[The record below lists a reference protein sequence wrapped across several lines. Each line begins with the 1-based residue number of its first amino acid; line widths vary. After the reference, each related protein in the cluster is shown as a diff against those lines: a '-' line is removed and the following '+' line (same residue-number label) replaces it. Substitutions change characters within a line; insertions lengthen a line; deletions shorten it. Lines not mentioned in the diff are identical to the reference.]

1 LERAEAELDDLQLV
15 LSGKVAAWEEAK
27 EQHELARQQLATYDA
42 QVAAGDVAQD
52 DARRQELQQE
62 LGAAGQRVT
71 STTVERD
78 AAMNS
83 LRDRRNQVETEVAEK
98 TSRLAQLSRNLKE
111 LREMESGTSG
121 GPMKLEDVCYMGSDG
136 AEQAIFLP
144 VLKTLI
150 VFRCMVCLPTPQ
162 QIAKILKA
170 AKQGYTL
177 FTQEPVPSSEDIQQ
191 FAVRIKNYSQAA
203 QLIGTPLDAT
213 HLLVLGLKDQELR
226 SRLETA
232 LSVMTGH
239 ITLDEVARK
248 AVDIQAKIQGLEL
261 VTSMRGL
268 YNGRGALVAGGGCG
282 DEDGAAGS
290 SSGSGA
296 SKLESQVA
304 ALTAQVE
311 GLAGALAAGGF
322 KQAGKFAGGS
332 SSGGGIS
339 KGSGAAEKQ
348 ESGQGGQRPP
358 PCPTCGRRHKGE
370 CWGKKCEKCGRP
382 HNPAEECWGKDY
394 KPKGRRRWNDRG
406 DRREERAGAA
416 AAGRGHAVSDEEA
429 AAAAADGL
437 DVWNLGG
444 ACNVAALLVAG
455 QAADATESLD
465 DGLSGAALAGGS
477 LKQMPPASFHQA
489 KPGVLTRRAAK
500 LAAEAGAGEEG
511 EAAVADEVESLQEWA
526 PEPATK
532 PKGDSA
538 DATFEELRGI
548 APTDSHVLLA
558 LDPSR
563 DAELL
568 KGMLSTGA
576 ESALAVVRMPSMT
589 FRELLDRQ
597 KLDLLPAATVAASP
611 AVLAAATA
619 KHSSSVIAEETL
631 LLYMKGDGGCS
642 SSGGG
647 GGAAAAAHS
656 KMQPMLPYLRLE
668 GYKLY
673 DVTDKRA
680 LQVARMLADSG
691 AQGGL
696 ISLEMAKRHRLGW
709 RALEGVQIATADG
722 GAAAPIGVTEGVK
735 FIALP
740 GTPHA
745 TAVPFDALVM
755 DTGGKGVYDAI
766 LGREQMHM
774 LGMVMDFGRQRCWI
788 RPRLK
793 QGCWDLVEMPWSCV
807 RSRGAAAGA
816 ACAVADF
823 QAATESATLDKP
835 ELGGWEGAQEA
846 CLMAAGDVERNPGPL
861 LEGELERLPIVEVE
875 SKETSKVK
883 LRRRRVN
890 HPYVGHRRLCLDYRN
905 LEKDL
910 VVDVWAGEA
919 QARLMVSGDV
929 EPHPGPL
936 RGNFVTHPGVGQLLA
951 VLLCAFTACSAS
963 LVAVGYAA
971 AGRLFSAGLMAAV
984 AVWAAVTYCWP
995 VLMAWASLKLELAKA
1010 PRARRPTKR
1019 LSWQLLSA
1027 LLCQDAAKR
1036 VRHRKFRLGVSLVLL
1051 LLVMLSCC
1059 GVVAATAGA
1068 MGQSVQGML
1077 GGGTAGVA
1085 GAYWT
1090 EPGNFRPHTVEL
1102 LAGEVTGAFTAGH
1115 IPGTPHPTELLDALQ
1130 PAGEK
1135 DRPQFAPEVTVDP
1148 DGKWQFAHNP
1158 DGTPEEHAQLQ
1169 AAVRERKH
1177 AFAYSHAE
1185 MPGYIHKVGWKMKH
1199 SEPVKEPC
1207 HSRRKSPAE
1216 EKIMDEKCTELQ
1228 GAGLIGEIPT
1238 TNDYATHAVLAA
1250 KKDGVTGEWTD
1261 TRMCQDYRRLNRAMV
1276 SDSYTPPLPEDIFA
1290 AAAGCKVWSVIDM
1303 RAGFHQLVL
1312 DEESARTT
1320 AFWWGRRLMQYNRLS
1335 FGTKNATAIYQR
1347 VMDEVL
1353 REGGCS
1359 GFAMAYVDD
1368 LLLFTPDMQSHIEA
1382 VKKVLDCI
1390 HKVGL
1395 RAHPEKSIFGA
1406 SQVEYLGHMV
1416 SADGLSP
1423 TKAKVAAI
1431 QALPSPRNINE
1442 LRCIMGILNYYRVYI
1457 PAFSIIAA
1465 PINQLL
1471 KADAVFEWTTER
1483 EAAYQRLKQLMAD
1496 PELVLR
1502 PADPNRQFVLHTDWS
1517 CHGIGAVLG
1526 QIKDG
1531 KEYMVACASRSLNQH
1546 ERRYTPWKGELLAAV
1561 WGIKTFRHYLHG
1573 CKEPFV
1579 LVTDHRPLLGL
1590 LTTSEP
1596 NCQQVRWLM
1605 AVQDHDFVVQHRAG
1619 VKHTNADALSRFPD
1633 PSELDTAGARM
1644 DRGPLPAP
1652 VLPDVIMADGRRLA
1666 GEEAAAELAD
1676 NWQEQMLQEQQPAA
1690 GVAAAILMTEAQLDV
1705 YGPPVPGWMDGF
1717 APSAYELAGCMA
1729 ATPNTTEL
1737 PSYQQH
1743 REQALQAQASELV
1756 RAAQQKANSR
1766 NLTAGGGVDTSSCAG
1781 TFFTAA
1787 RRRGITLFEPFG
1799 GLGAGLEMVL
1809 RHGMRVNRYVYADTS
1824 ESAQKVMRH
1833 RLTLLSGRYP
1843 HLLAPEA
1850 WEKAFE
1856 TLPMD
1861 VYDISGTDLA
1871 AAVQQ
1876 GEQWLV
1882 VAGWECQD
1890 LSPAGGGKG
1899 LKGNRSSTYFQL
1911 LRVLDGVQG
1920 AAKAKGNPPV
1930 GYLLENTA
1938 FQYHWSP
1945 EVAGRDFAA
1954 VCDVLGTPLEVDA
1967 ARFGSRAH
1975 RLRNYWTNLGE
1986 PSKLAAAVTCAE
1998 RPPGLTVQQILEHG
2012 RSPMPVVYA
2021 SRPPWYPCNKVGQP
2035 REALPTLM
2043 AYEGSYS
2050 FKPRRSGSIWDESTQ
2065 EYTEPTAQ
2073 ERELALGYA
2082 ANDTAAEGISELERR
2097 QVLGRCMDANTVQ
2110 ALFGICEAWH
2120 DAGQQEAESKG
2131 VFVERPAVVAAAL
2144 ETQHEGL
2151 QCSDGLAAALAM
2163 GNSSC
2168 NATKDMRSA
2177 LVAEAQQYLA
2187 EDKLLPVGGGNDPWE
2202 DDALLHL
2209 LQHGS
2214 MPEEASQA
2222 ERDRLAKRAKRYSW
2236 SGDKLLQKC
2245 ADGELRVVPKPGDR
2259 LELVASVHKQ
2269 CGHLGVRRT
2278 IDLLSRSYQ
2287 WRGMYRDVQH
2297 VVRRCEPCER
2307 ARVSFAGVNPTLT
2320 PLPVKGMFYRWHVD
2334 LCGPFAE
2341 STEGY
2346 TYVMVA
2352 VEAYSKVLE
2361 LAPLKN
2367 KSADSTAA
2375 AFLDMV
2381 LCRYG
2386 ACAEV
2391 CSDRG
2396 AEWDAAFSDA
2406 LVDCMVVH
2414 RPTAAQHPQANG
2426 AAERSIQSVKRS
2438 IRKCAESEGSAKDW
2452 PKHLPWIRL
2461 GYNCSRQES
2470 TRLAPYTLLYGV
2482 GPTIPPA
2489 VKEQLEQPVDF
2500 DDAEAAATEL
2510 VSRQA
2515 LMRKNLVMAGENL
2528 AIAQER
2534 DTLRYAQVRDGQ
2546 YLPRVRV
2553 FQEGDY
2559 VYLKPATRVCEHMKG
2574 SGLVLDVEPRK
2585 LRVVKAKQDGTVELI
2600 GRDGGRMTVNAS
2612 NLTLC
2617 HLPDIDGTID
2627 LSMAYVED
2635 DLACEGCHSPYHEAD
2650 MLVCDNCLE
2659 GWHIWCLTPPLDKVP
2674 PEEEPWLCDKC
2685 KAAGVTEADIQDR
2698 QLASALNQEEE
2709 ERQRAFKRA
2718 YNPSAV
2724 QKRRDSRNAAMQGR
2738 LVRKVLADGEQL
2750 WGKVHYRGNADGR
2763 RPYLVVYQDG
2773 SEEVCGNHAVAK
2785 RPGWLMPEGVAL
2797 PSGVMIPEPSSA
2809 ALGAVLAGAAA
2820 AARQKVRTHPWPFG
2834 SGLSGPRTCEGASLP
2849 EFRLDAGRGAGLL
2862 GEETVRTSV
2871 NFEGG
2876 QLRRLLQ
2883 SLNLPR
2889 GLRYLDPFAGEGLMV
2904 RSLRA
2909 LGVEPVTSDRTR
2921 GEWHLQASPLNGDLY
2936 RLVKPDVVI
2945 SLLTEAQAGRF
2956 WAPLLRRCSSAA
2968 AIVLVVRV
2976 HPQERAS
2983 ATKDGRRLEKGCAY
2997 KLLVHDPRRLLQAG
3011 GC

>member
-1 LERAEAELDDLQLV
+1 
-15 LSGKVAAWEEAK
+15 
-27 EQHELARQQLATYDA
+27 
-42 QVAAGDVAQD
+42 
-52 DARRQELQQE
+52 
-62 LGAAGQRVT
+62 
-71 STTVERD
+71 
-78 AAMNS
+78 
-83 LRDRRNQVETEVAEK
+83 
-98 TSRLAQLSRNLKE
+98 
-111 LREMESGTSG
+111 
-121 GPMKLEDVCYMGSDG
+121 
-136 AEQAIFLP
+136 
-144 VLKTLI
+144 
-150 VFRCMVCLPTPQ
+150 
-162 QIAKILKA
+162 
-170 AKQGYTL
+170 
-177 FTQEPVPSSEDIQQ
+177 
-191 FAVRIKNYSQAA
+191 
-203 QLIGTPLDAT
+203 
-213 HLLVLGLKDQELR
+213 
-226 SRLETA
+226 
-232 LSVMTGH
+232 
-239 ITLDEVARK
+239 
-248 AVDIQAKIQGLEL
+248 
-261 VTSMRGL
+261 
-268 YNGRGALVAGGGCG
+268 
-282 DEDGAAGS
+282 
-290 SSGSGA
+290 
-296 SKLESQVA
+296 
-304 ALTAQVE
+304 
-311 GLAGALAAGGF
+311 
-322 KQAGKFAGGS
+322 
-332 SSGGGIS
+332 
-339 KGSGAAEKQ
+339 
-348 ESGQGGQRPP
+348 
-358 PCPTCGRRHKGE
+358 
-370 CWGKKCEKCGRP
+370 
-382 HNPAEECWGKDY
+382 
-394 KPKGRRRWNDRG
+394 
-406 DRREERAGAA
+406 
-416 AAGRGHAVSDEEA
+416 
-429 AAAAADGL
+429 
-437 DVWNLGG
+437 
-444 ACNVAALLVAG
+444 
-455 QAADATESLD
+455 
-465 DGLSGAALAGGS
+465 
-477 LKQMPPASFHQA
+477 
-489 KPGVLTRRAAK
+489 
-500 LAAEAGAGEEG
+500 
-511 EAAVADEVESLQEWA
+511 
-526 PEPATK
+526 
-532 PKGDSA
+532 
-538 DATFEELRGI
+538 
-548 APTDSHVLLA
+548 VLLA
-558 LDPSR
+558 LDPNR

-589 FRELLDRQ
+589 FKELLDRQ

-619 KHSSSVIAEETL
+619 KHSSMIAEDTL
-631 LLYMKGDGGCS
+631 LLYMKGDGGCN
-642 SSGGG
+642 SGDGG
-647 GGAAAAAHS
+647 SAAAAAHG

-680 LQVARMLADSG
+680 LQVARMLVDSG

-696 ISLEMAKRHRLGW
+696 ISLEMAKKHSLGW
-709 RALEGVQIATADG
+709 RVLEGVQIATADG

-793 QGCWDLVEMPWSCV
+793 QGCWDLVEVPWSCV
-807 RSRGAAAGA
+807 KSRGAAAGA
-816 ACAVADF
+816 ACTVAGF
-823 QAATESATLDKP
+823 RAAAECGVQDKP
-835 ELGGWEGAQEA
+835 ELGGWEDAQEA
-846 CLMAAGDVERNPGPL
+846 HLMAAGDVERNPGPL
-861 LEGELERLPIVEVE
+861 LDALLGGLPTVEIASSAVY
-875 SKETSKVK
+875 TVK
-883 LRRRRVN
+883 LWKRWVRTSDGGRWQFCQDFR
-890 HPYVGHRRLCLDYRN
+890 
-905 LEKDL
+905 DL
-910 VVDVWAGEA
+910 NGEMVVDVWAGEA
-919 QARLMVSGDV
+919 QARLMASGDI
-929 EPHPGPL
+929 EPNPGPL
-936 RGNFVTHPGVGQLLA
+936 TDGFMTYPGVSHLLA
-951 VLLCAFTACSAS
+951 VLLCAFAACSAS

-971 AGRLFSAGLMAAV
+971 AGWLFSAGLMAAV
-984 AVWAAVTYCWP
+984 AVWAAVTCCWP
-995 VLMAWASLKLELAKA
+995 VLAVWASLKLELAKA
-1010 PRARRPTKR
+1010 PRATRPKKR
-1019 LSWQLLSA
+1019 LSWQLLPA

-1068 MGQSVQGML
+1068 VGQSFQGTL
-1077 GGGTAGVA
+1077 GVGTAGVA

-1090 EPGNFRPHTVEL
+1090 EPSNFRPHTVEL

-1115 IPGTPHPTELLDALQ
+1115 VPGTPHPTELLDALQ
-1130 PAGEK
+1130 PAGER

-1148 DGKWQFAHNP
+1148 DGRWQFAHNP
-1158 DGTPEEHAQLQ
+1158 EGTPEEHAQLQ

-1185 MPGYIHKVGWKMKH
+1185 MPGYVHKVGWKMKH
-1199 SEPVKEPC
+1199 SNPIKEPC

-1216 EKIMDEKCTELQ
+1216 EKILDEKCTELE
-1228 GAGLIGEIPT
+1228 GAGLISEVPT

-1250 KKDGVTGEWTD
+1250 KKDGVTGEWTEK
-1261 TRMCQDYRRLNRAMV
+1261 RLCQDYRRLNRDMV

-1312 DEESARTT
+1312 DDESARTT

-1335 FGTKNATAIYQR
+1335 FGTKNATALYQR

-1368 LLLFTPDMQSHIEA
+1368 LLLFTPDMKSHIEA

-1423 TKAKVAAI
+1423 TKAKVSAI

-1483 EAAYQRLKQLMAD
+1483 EAAYQRLKQQLAD

-1517 CHGIGAVLG
+1517 CNGIGAVLG

-1546 ERRYTPWKGELLAAV
+1546 EKNYTPWKGELLGAV

-1573 CKEPFV
+1573 AKEPFV

-1619 VKHTNADALSRFPD
+1619 VKHTNADALSRFPE

-1652 VLPDVIMADGRRLA
+1652 TLPDVVMPDGRRLA

-1676 NWQEQMLQEQQPAA
+1676 DWQEQMLREQQPAA
-1690 GVAAAILMTEAQLDV
+1690 GVAAAILVNEAQLDV
-1705 YGPPVPGWMDGF
+1705 YGPPVPGWMDEF

-1729 ATPNTTEL
+1729 AAPNMTEL

-1743 REQALQAQASELV
+1743 REQALQAQASEWV
-1756 RAAQQKANSR
+1756 RAAQQKTSSR

-1809 RHGMRVNRYVYADTS
+1809 RHGMRVNRYIYADTS
-1824 ESAQKVMRH
+1824 ESAPKVMRH

-1843 HLLAPEA
+1843 HLLAPGA

-1861 VYDISGTDLA
+1861 VYDISSAELVG
-1871 AAVQQ
+1871 AVQQ

-1911 LRVLDGVQG
+1911 LRVLDSIQG
-1920 AAKAKGNPPV
+1920 AAKAKGSPPV

-1986 PSKLAAAVTCAE
+1986 PGKLAAAVTCAE

-2050 FKPRRSGSIWDESTQ
+2050 FKPRRSGSIWNESTQ
-2065 EYTEPTAQ
+2065 EHTEPTAK

-2082 ANDTAAEGISELERR
+2082 ADDTAADGISELERR

-2120 DAGQQEAESKG
+2120 DAAQQEAESKG
-2131 VFVERPAVVAAAL
+2131 VFAERPAVAVAAL
-2144 ETQHEGL
+2144 ETRHEGL

-2163 GNSSC
+2163 GSNFS
-2168 NATKDMRSA
+2168 NATNDMQSA

-2187 EDKLLPVGGGNDPWE
+2187 EDKLLPVGGSKDPWE

-2236 SGDKLLQKC
+2236 SGGKLLQKC

-2259 LELVASVHKQ
+2259 MELVASVHKQ

-2297 VVRRCEPCER
+2297 VVRRCEPCDR

-2367 KSADSTAA
+2367 KSADCTAA

-2426 AAERSIQSVKRS
+2426 AAERSIQSVKRA

-2489 VKEQLEQPVDF
+2489 VREQLEEPVDF

-2510 VSRQA
+2510 LHRRA
-2515 LMRKNLVMAGENL
+2515 LMRKNMVMAGENL

-2698 QLASALNQEEE
+2698 QLTSALNQEEE

-2724 QKRRDSRNAAMQGR
+2724 QKRRDVRNAAMQGR

-2750 WGKVHYRGNADGR
+2750 WGMVHYRGNADGR

-2785 RPGWLMPEGVAL
+2785 RPDWLMPEGVTL
-2797 PSGVMIPEPSSA
+2797 PSGVMIPPPSSA

-2820 AARQKVRTHPWPFG
+2820 AAGQKVRAYPWPFS
-2834 SGLSGPRTCEGASLP
+2834 SGLSGSRKCEGAVLP
-2849 EFRLDAGRGAGLL
+2849 EFKLEAG
-2862 GEETVRTSV
+2862 GEAALQGRETVRTSV
-2871 NFEGG
+2871 NFESEGG
-2876 QLRRLLQ
+2876 QLTRLLLK

-2889 GLRYLDPFAGEGLMV
+2889 GLRYLDPFAGEGFMV

-2921 GEWHLQASPLNGDLY
+2921 GEWHLQASPLNRDLY
-2936 RLVKPDVVI
+2936 ELVKPDVVI
-2945 SLLTEAQAGRF
+2945 SLLTEEQAGRF
-2956 WAPLLRRCSSAA
+2956 WAPLQRRCSATAA

-2976 HPQERAS
+2976 NSQERVS
-2983 ATKDGRRLEKGCAY
+2983 RRDHEERLERGCAY
-2997 KLLVHDPRRLLQAG
+2997 KLLVHDPKRLLRAG